1 MPPIPDIEKELLN
14 QLLNGDVW
22 AFREIYESYQGKV
35 FLFALRLT
43 KSKADAEEVVQEVF
57 VKLWEKRAG
66 IQIEKNFNAYIL
78 TITRN
83 LILDKLKKAARDK
96 KIQQKIYHN
105 MQELQKIDAN
115 ALIEKEIARL
125 HRQAIDLLSPRKKE
139 IYILSREE
147 ELTYEE
153 IAQKLGISVNTVRNQ
168 MSDALKSI
176 REFLSQHPDLACVFI
191 ASMSASVIF

>member
-43 KSKADAEEVVQEVF
+43 KTKVDAEEVVQEVF
-57 VKLWEKRAG
+57 VKLWEKRSG

-83 LILDKLKKAARDK
+83 LVLDKLKKAARDK

-105 MQELQKIDAN
+105 MQELQKVNAN

-125 HRQAIDLLSPRKKE
+125 HRQAVDRLSPRKKA
-139 IYILSREE
+139 IYMLSREE

-168 MSDALKSI
+168 MSDALHSI

-191 ASMSASVIF
+191 ASLTVSFIS

>member
-1 MPPIPDIEKELLN
+1 MPSIPDIEKELLN
-14 QLLNGDVW
+14 RLLQDDVS

-43 KSKADAEEVVQEVF
+43 KTRADAEEVVQEVF

-66 IQIEKNFNAYIL
+66 IQVEKNFGAYIL

-105 MQELQKIDAN
+105 MQELEKIN
-115 ALIEKEIARL
+115 VNTLIEKELRRL
-125 HRQAIDLLSPRKKE
+125 HRQAVDRLSPAKKTV
-139 IYILSREE
+139 YLLSREE
-147 ELTYEE
+147 ELSYAE
-153 IAQKLGISVNTVRNQ
+153 IAERLGLSINTVRNQ
-168 MSDALKSI
+168 MSDALNSI
-176 REFLSQHPDLACVFI
+176 REFLSQHPDLACIVI
-191 ASMSASVIF
+191 ASAAVIPVS